1 MRYDKIEEFLYEF
14 TKAELNQLAIIRKRL
29 NFIDINE
36 TLSKLNEINDFS
48 FLEPAF
54 MPDNKNRS
62 LELSMTT
69 LKKHMIHQNFI
80 SDNLA
85 SNDKLN
91 YVFLNK
97 NSRFKEVPTHRHN
110 YIEISYIFSGTF
122 TQVINGEK
130 VKLKKGDVIILDTNV
145 SHSIE
150 FSKAN
155 DIMINFLM
163 FKNYFNTTF
172 FKNLDANGLMS
183 NFLLN
188 ALNDKKESNE
198 YIIFH
203 TDESTEVRT
212 LIKKIIYELTEDN
225 LCSQAM
231 IDCCFIMLFTE
242 LLRIYETQENSYEHT
257 SDDEPSYKFKKILHY
272 IEDNYNDITLASVAN
287 HFHFSP
293 KYFSAMIKKATGKN
307 FTDIILEQRLM
318 QSSLLLK
325 NTTMSI
331 EDICINTGFSNIN
344 FFYKKFKEFYSM
356 TPREYRGVQL
366 RKT

>member
-1 MRYDKIEEFLYEF
+1 MKYYEIEEFLDKF
-14 TKAELNQLAIIRKRL
+14 TQGELNQLELIRKKF
-29 NFIDINE
+29 NYVDIDE
-36 TLSKLNEINDFS
+36 TLSNLPELNDFS
-48 FLEPAF
+48 FLTPAF
-54 MPDNKNRS
+54 IPSNKDNR
-62 LELSMTT
+62 LELLPNN
-69 LKKHMIHQNFI
+69 LKSHMITQKFI
-80 SDNLA
+80 SESLA
-85 SNDKLN
+85 FNDKPHFI
-91 YVFLNK
+91 FLNK
-97 NSRFKEVPTHRHN
+97 NSRFKEVLSHRHN
-110 YIEISYIFSGTF
+110 YIEISYIFSGTC
-122 TQVINGEK
+122 TQDINGEK
-130 VKLKKGDVIILDTNV
+130 VNLKKGDVIILDTNV
-145 SHSIE
+145 RHSIE
-150 FSKAN
+150 FTKAN

-203 TDESTEVRT
+203 TGESAEVRT
-212 LIKKIIYELTEDN
+212 LIKKIIYELTEDT
-225 LCSQAM
+225 LCSQSM

-257 SDDEPSYKFKKILHY
+257 SDDETSYKLKKIFHY
-272 IEDNYNDITLASVAN
+272 IEDNYDDITLASAAS

-293 KYFSAMIKKATGKN
+293 KYFSAMIKKTTGKN

-331 EDICINTGFSNIN
+331 EDICNSTGFSNTN
-344 FFYKKFKEFYSM
+344 FFYKKFKDFFSM